1 VNAFQIGEENAHAVD
16 AVGDRLVRRSAQP
29 GCDVGGQNDGQQRF
43 GAGGLT
49 FQVALGT
56 LQQQKRIDDQD
67 RDNQNRIDHRLK
79 RDIGLDDND
88 AGRVAWTRPDGGVG
102 CKRRLD
108 RKEQQE
114 QDPEYDH
121 ALRACHP
128 HNPNPSA
135 KDRAC
140 R

>member
-1 VNAFQIGEENAHAVD
+1 VWAAFVNAFQIGEENAHAVD

-79 RDIGLDDND
+79 RDIGHE
-88 AGRVAWTRPDGGVG
+88 ARVAR
-102 CKRRLD
+102 D
-108 RKEQQE
+108 RN
-114 QDPEYDH
+114 
-121 ALRACHP
+121 ALLRCIEE
-128 HNPNPSA
+128 
-135 KDRAC
+135 DD
-140 R
+140 